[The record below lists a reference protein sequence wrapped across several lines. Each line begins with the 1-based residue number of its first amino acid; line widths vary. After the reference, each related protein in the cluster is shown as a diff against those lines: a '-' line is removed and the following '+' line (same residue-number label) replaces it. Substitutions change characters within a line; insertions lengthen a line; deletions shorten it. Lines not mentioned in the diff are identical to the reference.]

1 MNSSNKI
8 QWGIIG
14 CGKIAHK
21 FCQDLALIEDA
32 ELTAVASRSLEK
44 ANDFGKL
51 YNSKKAYG
59 SYDALFSDNQVDIV
73 YIATPHISH
82 AELSIKAME
91 HDKHVLCEKPLAINA
106 KDALKM
112 IETSKRKRK
121 FFMEAL
127 WTRFNPNIIEI
138 KHRIENGDI
147 GKVNYINA
155 DFAFKAS
162 YGIDNRTLALE
173 LGGGTI
179 LDIGIYP
186 AFLSYLLLGFPKEIQ
201 AKSIFHPI
209 TGCDIQTSMIFEYE
223 DSQALLY
230 SGFTSNSDMIAKI
243 YGTEGHIFI
252 HKTWH
257 MTEGYTL
264 VKGDNLQ
271 KIENKTLG
279 LSYSYEIMECHKCL
293 RANQIESKLW
303 SHQNSMDLI
312 SILDTVRKKVGL
324 KYPQEN

>member
-1 MNSSNKI
+1 MDKPGKI
-8 QWGIIG
+8 KWGIIG

-21 FCQDLALIEDA
+21 FCQDLALIEAA
-32 ELTAVASRSLEK
+32 ELTAVASRNPDK
-44 ANDFGKL
+44 AENFKKIH
-51 YNSKKAYG
+51 NSKKAYG
-59 SYDALFSDNQVDIV
+59 SYDELFLDKEVDIV

-138 KHRIENGDI
+138 KHCIDNGDI
-147 GKVNYINA
+147 GDINYINA
-155 DFAFKAS
+155 DFAFKAFF
-162 YGIDNRTLALE
+162 GIDNRTLALE

-186 AFLSYLLLGFPKEIQ
+186 AFLSYLILGIPKEIE

-209 TGCDIQTSMIFEYE
+209 TGCDIQTSMILGYD
-223 DSQALLY
+223 DSQAVLY
-230 SGFTSNSDMIAKI
+230 SGFTSNSDMVAKI
-243 YGTEGHIFI
+243 YGTKGHIFI

-257 MTEGYTL
+257 MTEGYTI
-264 VKGDNLQ
+264 VKGDKKQ
-271 KIENKTLG
+271 VFENKTLG
-279 LSYSYEIMECHKCL
+279 QSYSYEIMECHKCL
-293 RANQIESKLW
+293 RENEIESNLW

-312 SILDTVRKKVGL
+312 SILDSVRKKVSL